1 MRVWP
6 DDRWENVFS
15 ELLTYKYS
23 SPPTSAQHPP
33 STVLSLI
40 MSFFGFTQPTNAPGG
55 ASRFAGIPYV
65 VGDELGSGSYASVYK
80 ARCMK
85 TNTFVAMKAVE
96 LNEDGGLP
104 ANSMRE
110 VALMKEVCH
119 PNVLGLLNFIPTAQD
134 LLIFSELCEWNLRE
148 YMKQHGGRLTHET
161 TQSFMSQLLSG
172 LEYLHSKSIL
182 HRDLKSPNLLIK
194 KDLQLKIADF
204 GLSKVLILGPLQAYD
219 VATLWYR
226 SPDVLMGSRTY
237 GTSIDMWSSGCLFVE
252 MFLGDAPFRGKTEAE
267 QLMYIVRVIG
277 TPNQQVLDSIA
288 PDYETEATKALLRGQ
303 RWDKTPWEVAL
314 PRWPGQ
320 ALSLIDHLMQF
331 DPAARISAADAVKHP
346 YFSGDGREAAIAA
359 APVPHYNFQ
368 ALTQA
373 QALPQDQVLPRTRA
387 RRRAKKSGARN

>member
-1 MRVWP
+1 
-6 DDRWENVFS
+6 
-15 ELLTYKYS
+15 
-23 SPPTSAQHPP
+23 
-33 STVLSLI
+33 

-55 ASRFAGIPYV
+55 ASRFA
-65 VGDELGSGSYASVYK
+65 GSGSYASVYK

-119 PNVLGLLNFIPTAQD
+119 PNVLGLLDFIPTAQD

-204 GLSKVLILGPLQAYD
+204 GLSKMLHTDVIAQ

-288 PDYETEATKALLRGQ
+288 PDYS
-303 RWDKTPWEVAL
+303 P
-314 PRWPGQ
+314 

-346 YFSGDGREAAIAA
+346 YFSGF
-359 APVPHYNFQ
+359 V
-368 ALTQA
+368 
-373 QALPQDQVLPRTRA
+373 
-387 RRRAKKSGARN
+387 

>member
-1 MRVWP
+1 
-6 DDRWENVFS
+6 
-15 ELLTYKYS
+15 
-23 SPPTSAQHPP
+23 
-33 STVLSLI
+33 
-40 MSFFGFTQPTNAPGG
+40 
-55 ASRFAGIPYV
+55 
-65 VGDELGSGSYASVYK
+65 
-80 ARCMK
+80 MK

-219 VATLWYR
+219 VRGDRLAI
-226 SPDVLMGSRTY
+226 DVTY
-237 GTSIDMWSSGCLFVE
+237 
-252 MFLGDAPFRGKTEAE
+252 
-267 QLMYIVRVIG
+267 
-277 TPNQQVLDSIA
+277 
-288 PDYETEATKALLRGQ
+288 
-303 RWDKTPWEVAL
+303 
-314 PRWPGQ
+314 
-320 ALSLIDHLMQF
+320 
-331 DPAARISAADAVKHP
+331 
-346 YFSGDGREAAIAA
+346 
-359 APVPHYNFQ
+359 
-368 ALTQA
+368 
-373 QALPQDQVLPRTRA
+373 
-387 RRRAKKSGARN
+387 